1 MLEWAIT
8 SSVLI
13 FVVLA
18 LRRLLMGK
26 ISLRLQY
33 GLWALVLVR
42 LLVPVSFG
50 ATAMSV
56 LNLVQNA
63 TISDPIVGYMGGH
76 TIQSSI
82 TEPDPT
88 LPLEEQ
94 QKQYEQNLEQWQAEM
109 DADRAQNGTPISLET
124 VFLAVWGAGASA
136 LGLWLLRVNVRFAR
150 NLRRSRRP
158 LASDCPL
165 PVYVTG
171 AAQTPCLFGLLHP
184 SIYVTEE
191 VAAEETVLRHSLAH
205 ELTHYRHRDHIWAAL
220 RGLCLALH
228 WYNPLVWVAAGLS
241 RQDGELCCDE
251 ATVKRLGESERASY
265 GRTLL
270 AVTCQ
275 GHGNPLLTAT
285 SMTGSGNGIKERIIL
300 LAKRPKTALY
310 TLIAVILVAVIALGC
325 TFTGAPKGAL
335 LEDAVLYELGD
346 GLTLAI
352 PADISEEILVEF
364 PADEQQEPNFP
375 YVYHRASYEAGV
387 EDFGSP
393 AGFLFMLFREDR
405 VGYEQTYLAVDGG
418 VGQVIFARD
427 DQWYYG
433 MGVPTDVQF
442 HTGSDEIDF
451 SSPEY
456 QRWEYILSRITDI
469 QADFAA
475 RNGLTLYDANA
486 DLDRHFLWEGEHRY
500 VECYNA
506 DGTVSLTLLLSQ
518 PVKQGEGGIWCV
530 EGSAENKD
538 GIWYK
543 QLPTDIHVPAAEY
556 YTDLQAQVD
565 EGHRPG
571 LLDPIQT
578 AMDWYRATYDTEDL
592 SDITFTLLEGEASG
606 IHLAS
611 VDLDRDGE
619 DEIMSVEQK
628 SSQIWELVVT
638 KMDGTELFREGAG
651 TPHVGWNSLYLYRGE
666 PYGDCLLRY
675 NPYTSTGQANYS
687 YTLFTLEDGEEQV
700 AAEGS
705 VDFDVR
711 EVPEMRE
718 QLIAFADEVNALL
731 RHSSLLLSTQDGN
744 LVVGP
749 EEAGNNLEDLS
760 SLQEIWSTA
769 PWTPGPNDASLP
781 EEPIELLFA
790 SGAGGWGTT
799 LTLSP
804 DGSFAGEYSDAE
816 MGGTPPTW
824 YVCTF
829 HGKFTD
835 IQQTGPRTWSLTLAD
850 LKTERPAGEVWTEE
864 GSQYISDEAI
874 GVAGGTKFTL
884 YAPGTSAYDLPSVC
898 RDWWPQAYLWRAGE
912 QSTLDGW
919 CLYNIE
925 TGESFFQW

>member
-13 FVVLA
+13 LVVLA
-18 LRRLLMGK
+18 LRRLLIGK

-33 GLWALVLVR
+33 GLWALVLIR
-42 LLVPVSFG
+42 LLIPVSFG
-50 ATAMSV
+50 TTTVSV
-56 LNLVQNA
+56 LNLVEN
-63 TISDPIVGYMGGH
+63 TDVSNPILGYAGGN
-76 TIQSSI
+76 TPQLSVVAPAPS
-82 TEPDPT
+82 
-88 LPLEEQ
+88 LPVEQ
-94 QKQYEQNLEQWQAEM
+94 QREQYEKNLEQWQAQI
-109 DADRAQNGTPISLET
+109 DAARAEEGTPVSTRMVL
-124 VFLAVWGAGASA
+124 LGVWGTGAVV
-136 LGLWLLRVNVRFAR
+136 LGLWLLWVNVRFAR
-150 NLRRSRRP
+150 KLRSSRP
-158 LASDCPL
+158 LAADCPL

-191 VAAEETVLRHSLAH
+191 VAADETVLRHSLAH
-205 ELTHYRHRDHIWAAL
+205 EFTHYRHRDHIWAAL
-220 RGLCLALH
+220 RGLCLAFH
-228 WYNPLVWVAAGLS
+228 WYNPLVWVAAALS
-241 RQDGELCCDE
+241 QRDGELCCD
-251 ATVKRLGESERASY
+251 ASTVHRLGEGERASY

-275 GHGNPLLTAT
+275 GHRNPLLTAT
-285 SMTGSGNGIKERIIL
+285 SMTGSGNGIKERIVL

-310 TLIAVILVAVIALGC
+310 TLVVVILIAVIALGC

-364 PADEQQEPNFP
+364 PAEKQQEPNFP
-375 YVYHRASYEAGV
+375 YVYHRDSYEAGI

-393 AGFLFMLFREDR
+393 AGFLFKLFRESQ
-405 VGYEQTYLAVDGG
+405 VEYEQTYLAADGG
-418 VGQVIFARD
+418 AGQVIFARD

-433 MGVPTDVQF
+433 MGVPTDLQF
-442 HTGSDEIDF
+442 HIGSDEIDF
-451 SSPEY
+451 SSREY

-469 QADFAA
+469 QTDFAA
-475 RNGLTLYDANA
+475 RNGLTLFDATD
-486 DLDRHFLWEGEHRY
+486 DLDRPFLWEGNHRY
-500 VECYNA
+500 VECRNA
-506 DGTVSLTLLLSQ
+506 DGTLFLTLLLSQ
-518 PVKQGEGGIWCV
+518 PVKQGDGGIWCV
-530 EGSAENKD
+530 EGSAEDKYD
-538 GIWYK
+538 IWHK
-543 QLPTDIHVPAAEY
+543 HLPPDIQIPAAEY
-556 YTDLQAQVD
+556 YETLQAQVD

-578 AMDWYRATYDTEDL
+578 AMDWYRTTYDTEDL
-592 SDITFTLLEGEASG
+592 SDITFILLDGEASG
-606 IHLAS
+606 PRLTS
-611 VDLDRDGE
+611 SDLDWDGE
-619 DEIMSVEQK
+619 DEFICLEEQPGGYY
-628 SSQIWELVVT
+628 ELAV
-638 KMDGTELFREGAG
+638 KELNGTELYREGIG
-651 TPHVGWNSLYLYRGE
+651 TVYVGWNSLYLYRDSQNRD
-666 PYGDCLLRY
+666 YLL
-675 NPYTSTGQANYS
+675 S
-687 YTLFTLEDGEEQV
+687 YTPYRMTGDSCYTYALFSLENGEKTVVQ
-700 AAEGS
+700 EGHLN
-705 VDFDVR
+705 F
-711 EVPEMRE
+711 ELHQVPELRE
-718 QLIAFADEVNALL
+718 DLIAFANEVNTLL
-731 RHSSLLLSTQDGN
+731 RHSSLLLSIRDGK
-744 LVVGP
+744 LVAGP
-749 EEAGNNLEDLS
+749 LEFGSDLEDLS

-850 LKTERPAGEVWTEE
+850 LKTDRPAGEVWTEE

-884 YAPGTSAYDLPSVC
+884 YAPGTSAYDLTSVC